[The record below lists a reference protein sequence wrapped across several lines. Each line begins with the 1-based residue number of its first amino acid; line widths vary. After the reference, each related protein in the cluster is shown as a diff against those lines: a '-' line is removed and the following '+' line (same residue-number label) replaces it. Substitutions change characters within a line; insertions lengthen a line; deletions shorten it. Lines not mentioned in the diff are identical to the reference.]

1 MVSNSTY
8 SIITAVATQYVPD
21 KQHELLH
28 VNTYDAWVKTV
39 VNMVEKGS
47 IKPSMAVIVKCAL
60 NWETLLT
67 LKYSRLN

>member
-8 SIITAVATQYVPD
+8 SIITAVAAQYVPD
-21 KQHELLH
+21 KEHELLH
-28 VNTYDAWVKTV
+28 VNAYDAWVKMV
-39 VNMVEKGS
+39 VNMVEKGLV
-47 IKPSMAVIVKCAL
+47 KPSMTVIVKCAL

>member
-8 SIITAVATQYVPD
+8 SIITAVAAQYVPD
-21 KQHELLH
+21 SQHELLH
-28 VNTYDAWVKTV
+28 VNTYDAWVKMI

-47 IKPSMAVIVKCAL
+47 IKPSMAVIVKLAL